1 MILSRLATA
10 AGSRCVR
17 SGALDLVVG
26 RDDGNV
32 ELWGLGDAAVA
43 PGMSSVYKKHL
54 PSRASLPGVRLAT
67 PGAGTA
73 LGTSEILRS

>member
-1 MILSRLATA
+1 M
-10 AGSRCVR
+10 R

-43 PGMSSVYKKHL
+43 LGMFCSSFVSFLKYTKTLRFARHL
-54 PSRASLPGVRLAT
+54 PRNA
-67 PGAGTA
+67 
-73 LGTSEILRS
+73 